1 MPPTTRTLDEVR
13 AECQLLRAKLRIVSA
28 KCVRMQRDSVQAWD
42 EAVRMMADAIA
53 MSESAKKS
61 RT

>member
-1 MPPTTRTLDEVR
+1 
-13 AECQLLRAKLRIVSA
+13 
-28 KCVRMQRDSVQAWD
+28 MQRDSVQAWD

-53 MSESAKKS
+53 MSESEKKS